1 MSIFFIMFNFLTFCR
16 LCVLQN
22 ELDTTQATVR
32 ALQTQVESLESAVRN
47 LSDERDNLT
56 HELLCSGA
64 LPARSV

>member
-1 MSIFFIMFNFLTFCR
+1 M
-16 LCVLQN
+16 LQN

-32 ALQTQVESLESAVRN
+32 ALQTQVESLEAAVRT

-56 HELLCSGA
+56 HELLCSGV